1 MNMTLFLAV
10 LSSFAVLYLVLGKYA
25 SKNINNLTDYFLGG
39 RRVGLWALSVTILA
53 TQLGGG
59 TLIGIS
65 EETYK
70 VGWIGLFYSLGVFT
84 GLVLLALGVGAKI
97 RKMQVVTLA
106 ALFEEIYQSTFLRQL
121 AALCSIFSL
130 FFILVAQIVA
140 CRKFSITLGFDNQA
154 VLFGFWTVIIIY
166 TVMGGLRAVI
176 STDIFQALIITSI
189 FGCLGILLIPVV
201 DWQAA
206 APASTDIH
214 WLSIAQLSDWWIFP
228 MLFMIIGQDMGQRC
242 AAATNPRTV
251 TKATLLAAT
260 IYGTISLV
268 PGMIGILAVQQG
280 IVVPENHSI
289 LLMTITT
296 LTNPTLSALA
306 ACAILM
312 AILST
317 ADSLLCAISSN
328 VAMDFKKD
336 VSVNQAKVITFVI
349 GLSALVF
356 SFAVTDIVPTMI
368 LAYRTS
374 IYMLFWTILFGVFT
388 ESPPKQLAYLNMI
401 AGILLSVAQQF
412 QWLNTLSALLVF
424 VGLGA
429 GQVLWLKQLKV
440 KFQSAC

>member
-1 MNMTLFLAV
+1 MDMTLFLAV
-10 LSSFAVLYLVLGKYA
+10 LSGFAVLYLILGKYA

-106 ALFEEIYQSTFLRQL
+106 ALFEEIYQSTFLRQM

-140 CRKFSITLGFDNQA
+140 CRKFSITLGFDNEII
-154 VLFGFWTVIIIY
+154 LFGFWTVVIVY

-176 STDIFQALIITSI
+176 STDIFQAIIITSI
-189 FGCLGILLIPVV
+189 FGFLGVLLLPAI
-201 DWQAA
+201 DWQLA
-206 APASTDIH
+206 APISTEVH
-214 WLSIAQLSDWWIFP
+214 WLNIAQLSDWWIFP

-251 TKATLLAAT
+251 TRATLLAAM

-268 PGMIGILAVQQG
+268 PGMIGILASQKGLVIPANQ
-280 IVVPENHSI
+280 SI
-289 LLMTITT
+289 LLTTITAF
-296 LTNPTLSALA
+296 TNPTVSALA

-328 VAMDFKKD
+328 VAMDFKKN
-336 VSVNQAKVITFVI
+336 VSVSQAKVITFVI

-388 ESPPKQLAYLNMI
+388 DSPPKQLAYLNMI
-401 AGILLSVAQQF
+401 AGVLLSIAQQF
-412 QWLNTLSALLVF
+412 QWLTTLSALLVF
-424 VGLGA
+424 VSLGA

-440 KFQSAC
+440 KIQSGF